1 MATVKPHILPV
12 IVVAQ
17 FCCTSLW
24 FASNAVM
31 PSLLSAFD
39 LRPTATGTLTAS
51 VQFGFIAGTLLFAMA
66 TLTDRFAPA
75 RVFLICAVLGG
86 CCNLALL
93 WPEHTMPSLWI
104 SRFFTGFFLAG
115 IYPVGMKIAS
125 DYFEKGLG
133 TSLGFLGG
141 ALVLGT
147 AFPHLLKFWSQELPW
162 QTVVQA
168 TSTLAAIGG
177 LLLWGL
183 VPNGPYRKLGA
194 PVQWNAFLSVFKN
207 RTFRSAAFGYFGHMW
222 ELYAFW
228 TFVPWLLQSYNSAQ
242 KTAFAVSFWSFSGI
256 ACGALACVLAG
267 YLGSGL
273 GTKKVA
279 RTALLL
285 SGWCCLLC
293 PLLFQIAP
301 PWLFLSFFLFWGM
314 VVIADS
320 PLFAT
325 LVAQNAP
332 LALKGTALTIVN
344 GIGFA
349 ITIVSIELLSRLLI
363 SPDSIWWFALL
374 ALGPVFGCFR
384 LFSDTS
390 KGTR

>member
-1 MATVKPHILPV
+1 
-12 IVVAQ
+12 
-17 FCCTSLW
+17 
-24 FASNAVM
+24 M

-39 LRPTATGTLTAS
+39 LQHTATGTLTAS

-75 RVFLICAVLGG
+75 RVFLICALLGS

-93 WPEHTMPSLWI
+93 WPEHTLPSLWI

-133 TSLGFLGG
+133 TSLGYLVG

-147 AFPHLLKFWSQELPW
+147 AFPHLLKFWGQELPW

-168 TSTLAAIGG
+168 TSALAAIGG
-177 LLLWGL
+177 LLLWAL
-183 VPNGPYRKLGA
+183 VPNGPYRKSGA

-207 RTFRSAAFGYFGHMW
+207 HTFRSAAFGYFGHMW

-228 TFVPWLLQSYNSAQ
+228 TFIPWLLQSYNSIQ
-242 KTAFAVSFWSFSGI
+242 QTAFAVSFWSFAGI

-285 SGWCCLLC
+285 SGCCCLLC

-332 LALKGTALTIVN
+332 LPLKGTALTIVN
-344 GIGFA
+344 GIGFT

-390 KGTR
+390 RGTT